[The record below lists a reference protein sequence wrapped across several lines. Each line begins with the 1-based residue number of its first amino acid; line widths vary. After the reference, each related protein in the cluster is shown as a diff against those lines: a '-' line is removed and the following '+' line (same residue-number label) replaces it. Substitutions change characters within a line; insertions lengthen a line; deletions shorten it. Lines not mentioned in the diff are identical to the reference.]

1 MALSSDDHRI
11 RMATFQWLESQLLSH
26 GDVFPRAVLGKGFL
40 FEGQQIRLVGP
51 QGIFKPQGMRL
62 PLSITTTLGGPY
74 DDSFGDEGLLRYRYR
89 GTDPTHRDNVGL
101 REAMRLRVPL
111 AYFHSIV
118 PGRYLAVW
126 PVFIV
131 GDDRGALTFSVAVD
145 DISEIGRRLRAAESG
160 EGLPGGE
167 PGDAGGDARRAY
179 ITATV
184 RQRLHQRGFRER
196 VLRAY
201 QEQCALCRLRHEELL
216 DAAHILPDGEPDSEP
231 VVPNGIALCK
241 LHHAAFD
248 RYFFGIRPDYT
259 VEVRE
264 EILREEDGPI
274 LRHGLQGI
282 HDQRIV
288 LPRSYTSRPNPAF
301 LERRYERFRRSALGE
316 LR

>member
-1 MALSSDDHRI
+1 MT
-11 RMATFQWLESQLLSH
+11 TFQWLETQVLTR
-26 GDVFPRAVLGKGFL
+26 GDVFPRAALEKGFL
-40 FEGQQIRLVGP
+40 LEGQQIRLVGP

-62 PLSITTTLGGPY
+62 PLLITTTLGGPY
-74 DDSFGDEGLLRYRYR
+74 DDSFGDDGLLRYRYR
-89 GTDPTHRDNVGL
+89 GTDPNHRDNIGL

-131 GDDRGALTFSVAVD
+131 GDDHGALSFSVAVD
-145 DISEIGRRLRAAESG
+145 DASQLDRRLRAAESG
-160 EGLPGGE
+160 KSVSEVE
-167 PGDAGGDARRAY
+167 PEDAGGDARRAY

-248 RYFFGIRPDYT
+248 KYFFGIRPDYT

-274 LRHGLQGI
+274 LQHGLQGI

-288 LPRSYTSRPNPAF
+288 LPRSSASRPNPAF
-301 LERRYERFRRSALGE
+301 LERRYEQFRRRSLGE

>member
-1 MALSSDDHRI
+1 MAV
-11 RMATFQWLESQLLSH
+11 FQWLESQVLMH
-26 GDVFPRAVLGKGFL
+26 GDVFPRATLEKGFL
-40 FEGQQIRLVGP
+40 FEGQQVRLVGP

-62 PLSITTTLGGPY
+62 PLSITTTIGGPY
-74 DDSFGDEGLLRYRYR
+74 DDNFGDDGLLRYRYR
-89 GTDPTHRDNVGL
+89 GTKPDHRDNVGL
-101 REAMRLRVPL
+101 RETMRFRLPL

-131 GDDRGALTFSVAVD
+131 GDNPGALAFSVAVD
-145 DISEIGRRLRAAESG
+145 DPSELERRIRVAET
-160 EGLPGGE
+160 GGKPTGAE
-167 PGDAGGDARRAY
+167 LEDAGGDARRAY

-259 VEVRE
+259 VEVSE
-264 EILREEDGPI
+264 EILREEDGPM

-282 HDQRIV
+282 HGQQIHR
-288 LPRSYTSRPNPAF
+288 PRSASLRPDPTF
-301 LERRYERFRRSALGE
+301 LERRYARFRQSALDG
-316 LR
+316 RQ